1 MIVLRHAGLIFTN
14 FLSAGWGW
22 FSLEPSIYDDG
33 IAVRCLK
40 LISGSNA
47 PQLTMENSVAQGELT
62 PKMSVREG
70 QLLGAASGASFSF
83 GAGWHPMAEAVEL
96 LYSNYR
102 MPT

>member
-1 MIVLRHAGLIFTN
+1 M
-14 FLSAGWGW
+14 
-22 FSLEPSIYDDG
+22 
-33 IAVRCLK
+33 
-40 LISGSNA
+40 
-47 PQLTMENSVAQGELT
+47 AQGELT

-102 MPT
+102 MPK